1 MNPRLTDLYYLE
13 DENERLKKTIK
24 RLEAELEEKTTYA
37 AVFAARTLELLK
49 LLGLTDEEI
58 FTWYRI
64 KK

>member
-37 AVFAARTLELLK
+37 AVFARKTRDLL
-49 LLGLTDEEI
+49 LYLGLNEKEI
-58 FTWYRI
+58 AEYYARS
-64 KK
+64 